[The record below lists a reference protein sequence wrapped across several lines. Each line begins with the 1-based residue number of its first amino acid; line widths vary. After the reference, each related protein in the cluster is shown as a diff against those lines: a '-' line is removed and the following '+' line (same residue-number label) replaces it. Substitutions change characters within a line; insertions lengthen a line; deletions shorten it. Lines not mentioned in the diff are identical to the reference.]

1 MQLGLKILFM
11 VVVGGLIG
19 WMTNVIAIKLLF
31 RPLIPIKI
39 PIINMEIIG
48 LIPKRRLDIAK
59 NIGET
64 VHNELVSIDDI
75 GEKLL
80 SPENKEWLVTEIKG
94 KISSV
99 IEQKMAML
107 PSGIKF
113 MVMGMAGDVV
123 DKEIGG
129 FIDEKSDEFVKK
141 AGENVNIGEMV
152 EEKINQF
159 ELEKIEDIILK
170 VAKSELKHIEVLG
183 GFLGA
188 AIGLFQALVM
198 QFIW

>member
-31 RPLIPIKI
+31 RPLIPVKI
-39 PIINMEIIG
+39 PIINMEIVG

-64 VHNELVSIDDI
+64 VHNELVSIDEI

-80 SPENKEWLVTEIKG
+80 TPENKEWLVSEIKG
-94 KISSV
+94 KIASV
-99 IEQKMAML
+99 IDQKLAML
-107 PSGIKF
+107 PSGIKM

-123 DKEIGG
+123 EKEIGG
-129 FIDEKSDEFVKK
+129 FIDEKSDEFIQK
-141 AGENVNIGEMV
+141 AGANVNIGEMV
-152 EEKINQF
+152 EDKINQF
-159 ELEKIEDIILK
+159 ELEKIEEIILS

-188 AIGLFQALVM
+188 AIGLFQAVVM

>member
-1 MQLGLKILFM
+1 MQLFLKIMFM

-31 RPLIPIKI
+31 RPLLPVKV
-39 PIINMEIIG
+39 PLTNFHIIG
-48 LIPKRRLDIAK
+48 LIPKRRFDIAK
-59 NIGET
+59 NIGQT
-64 VHNELVSIDDI
+64 VHDELISMDEI

-80 SPENKEWLVTEIKG
+80 TDENKNWITAEIKG
-94 KISSV
+94 KISTV
-99 IEQKMAML
+99 IDEKMSIL
-107 PSGIKF
+107 PSGLK
-113 MVMGMAGDVV
+113 MMAMGMFGDVV
-123 DKEIGG
+123 DKEIAV
-129 FIDEKSDEFVKK
+129 FIDEKAGELVKK

-159 ELEKIEDIILK
+159 ELEKIEDIILS

-188 AIGLFQALVM
+188 AIGLFQAAVM
-198 QFIW
+198 QFLW

>member
-39 PIINMEIIG
+39 PIINMEIVG

-99 IEQKMAML
+99 IEAKMAML
-107 PSGIKF
+107 PSGIKM

-129 FIDEKSDEFVKK
+129 FIDEKSDEFIQK
-141 AGENVNIGEMV
+141 AGENINIGEMV

-188 AIGLFQALVM
+188 AIGLFQAVLM

>member
-1 MQLGLKILFM
+1 MQLFLKILFM

-39 PIINMEIIG
+39 PLTNFHIVG
-48 LIPKRRLDIAK
+48 LIPKRRFDIAK
-59 NIGET
+59 NIGKT
-64 VHNELVSIDDI
+64 VHEELISMDEI

-80 SPENKEWLVTEIKG
+80 TAENKDWIASEIKG
-94 KISSV
+94 KISTV
-99 IEQKMAML
+99 IDEKMSIL
-107 PSGIKF
+107 PSGIK
-113 MVMGMAGDVV
+113 MMAMGMFGDVV
-123 DKEIGG
+123 DKELSV
-129 FIDEKSDEFVKK
+129 FIDEKSNELVKK

-159 ELEKIEDIILK
+159 ELEKIEDIILS

-188 AIGLFQALVM
+188 AIGLFQAVVM
-198 QFIW
+198 QFLW